1 MKSASEAQIK
11 EKAQAQDEGK
21 MATAVAQPVSA
32 LKTEEGV
39 MDTIPRPQK
48 RDDAASVKENGE
60 EAYKPDLS
68 KEVSMLSTKLINAIN
83 HQTNLDDSLQ
93 ATRHELDWARQEV
106 KRVKAEKQ
114 SLDDAVAQGVLVK
127 KSEVDRTI
135 AELRAQ
141 LAIEKMN
148 RESAEKS
155 KKATEGELENLTSS
169 LFEEANK
176 MVEAAK
182 KETKAVEKRNSQLKS
197 QLNDQEAMLKSQQE
211 QIQDIR
217 LTLERTETNAR
228 ESGSTPGTPITGRGI
243 DAQFDAPHSSPRKNE
258 LLEDNTKVPPDHPLH
273 FSNLITPVLR
283 TDVASYT
290 DFAEL
295 LAWARRGAPHSRSAS
310 GNMASASSTNLSTT
324 AISAAATSSPNLPG
338 AFFGSSS
345 ANSSPN
351 ASTFTG
357 AYAGFTPPLKESRFY
372 KRALIED
379 IEPTLR
385 LDLAPG
391 LSFLSRRTVN
401 SALLNGTLSIEPFT
415 PPTKFYSPIF
425 ACSLCGEARKEERFV
440 RRHRFRTSESEDASK
455 YPLCE
460 FCLGRVRAAADF
472 VGFLRMVRDGHWR
485 CEGPEGERGAWE
497 EAVRLRERMFW
508 ARVGGGVIPVG
519 AVGRPRD
526 SGAAVE
532 WEADA
537 EGKRLSSAPES
548 ALESAGVERVG
559 TLEAMERQNHS
570 NEIEEASEDN
580 NNVGDSS
587 GPTSSGKSSP
597 PPPTAEGEDF
607 RTPEQEIRRPFPSSR
622 DEEEEEGSGSGSER
636 EQADAEAQLRSEAS
650 NASEVE
656 RARSDTPQ
664 PTPETVAEKLDEA
677 PSAPPTST
685 TAVPVEKVEVRPES
699 RPSTA
704 TSSTSRKDLSPGKA
718 TRPNAGMEERR
729 PSSASSVLARVR
741 AMEAKGK

>member
-1 MKSASEAQIK
+1 
-11 EKAQAQDEGK
+11 

-32 LKTEEGV
+32 IRTDDGV
-39 MDTIPRPQK
+39 MDTLPRPQK
-48 RDDAASVKENGE
+48 GSGAASVKENGDD
-60 EAYKPDLS
+60 AYKPDLS

-93 ATRHELDWARQEV
+93 ATRHELDWAKQEV

-141 LAIEKMN
+141 LAIEKLN
-148 RESAEKS
+148 RETAEKS

-176 MVEAAK
+176 MVEVAK

-228 ESGSTPGTPITGRGI
+228 ESGSTPGTPVTNAGI
-243 DAQFDAPHSSPRKNE
+243 PQFDAPHTSPLKNE
-258 LLEDNTKVPPDHPLH
+258 PPPANIPPDHPLH
-273 FSNLITPVLR
+273 FSHLITPVLR
-283 TDVASYT
+283 TDVSSYT

-310 GNMASASSTNLSTT
+310 GNIASASSTNLTT
-324 AISAAATSSPNLPG
+324 TTTTPAATTSSPNLPG
-338 AFFGSSS
+338 AFSFS

-351 ASTFTG
+351 TSAFNSAT
-357 AYAGFTPPLKESRFY
+357 FTPPLKESKFY
-372 KRALIED
+372 KRALLED
-379 IEPTLR
+379 LEPTLR
-385 LDLAPG
+385 LDQAPG
-391 LSFLSRRTVN
+391 LSFLSRRTVT

-415 PPTKFYSPIF
+415 LPNPKFYSPIF
-425 ACSLCGEARKEERFV
+425 ACSLCGEARKAEAYA

-485 CEGPEGERGAWE
+485 CEGVEEEGRAWE
-497 EAVRLRERMFW
+497 ESVRLRERMFW
-508 ARVGGGVIPVG
+508 ARVGGGVVPAAAA
-519 AVGRPRD
+519 AVGN
-526 SGAAVE
+526 GVGVE
-532 WEADA
+532 WDA
-537 EGKRLSSAPES
+537 EEREVGGKGGEM
-548 ALESAGVERVG
+548 ERVG
-559 TLEAMERQNHS
+559 TLEAMERQNDF
-570 NEIEEASEDN
+570 NEETGEEGGESSEPSESLAA
-580 NNVGDSS
+580 VKPSEGDS
-587 GPTSSGKSSP
+587 
-597 PPPTAEGEDF
+597 F
-607 RTPEQEIRRPFPSSR
+607 HTPEQELPPSLPEADS
-622 DEEEEEGSGSGSER
+622 DA
-636 EQADAEAQLRSEAS
+636 EQADASAQLRGEAGEASEAQQDPS
-650 NASEVE
+650 HPPQKPAAPQPAE
-656 RARSDTPQ
+656 RSDAPHTESSTT
-664 PTPETVAEKLDEA
+664 PTPLD
-677 PSAPPTST
+677 ST
-685 TAVPVEKVEVRPES
+685 PKPHPQTDD

-704 TSSTSRKDLSPGKA
+704 TSATAQRKSSPGK
-718 TRPNAGMEERR
+718 TPRPPAGPPAGVEERR
-729 PSSASSVLARVR
+729 PSSVLARVR
-741 AMEAKGK
+741 AMEGKGGK